1 MLIQHK
7 NQLGL
12 KRFSHV
18 TIFSVN
24 RALSLCFWI
33 EDFEA
38 GDMQVDPS
46 EDLRRRSQGGGMQ
59 GHSMSGMN
67 PQQMMAHCAEMRQ
80 QMRAGASMSSDM
92 QAMMAHCDQ
101 MGGSTGTQRGTR
113 AR

>member
-46 EDLRRRSQGGGMQ
+46 EDLRRRSQGGDTQAAG
-59 GHSMSGMN
+59 GPGKRAAVVPIVDTASPLTSGLG
-67 PQQMMAHCAEMRQ
+67 EGL
-80 QMRAGASMSSDM
+80 MRAIGKR
-92 QAMMAHCDQ
+92 
-101 MGGSTGTQRGTR
+101 TGDVVKNFWTGLRLF
-113 AR
+113 